1 MPAAVRPSPWS
12 KLARAGRLA
21 LPLVLGVILLATS
34 AAAGQAQTG
43 GRVVLVGYK
52 TPAALRGA
60 LDASGGRLLRQL
72 PQIRVAVVQV
82 PAAGGTA
89 TLRGSAGIG
98 YVADPVER
106 RQLAEPALAPA
117 AVPGGA
123 YEWQYAATHLD
134 QLSAADLAAAAP
146 ITIAV
151 IDSGADMTAPDLAA
165 KSPAAWSVLYG
176 STDVSDVVGHGTF
189 VSSLAAGSPTNG
201 EGIAGFGGSARLLVI
216 QAGGLYLD
224 DVDIAAAIT
233 YAVDHGA
240 KIINM
245 SFGGGFRSL
254 TEERALAYAI
264 NHGVLLVAA
273 AGNDG
278 AETPEFPAAE
288 LQPLAS
294 NGAGGTGLAVAAT
307 DVNGARASFSNFG
320 SYISLAAPG
329 KDVFG
334 AIATGSG
341 WTTTPLPGSSQGL
354 YGYSSGT
361 SFSAPEVAGI
371 AALVWGADPSLQ
383 ASDVAGI
390 LKETASG
397 HGAWTPQLGFGIVN
411 AQAAVAKA
419 AAHQPLAPPVT
430 LTGTRSG
437 THVALSWSA
446 PRAVSYR
453 LKVSKDGA
461 RARVLF
467 ASTLN
472 TSAAYDLEPGH
483 DYSFTAETNDLYG
496 YHGVSQ
502 PYTVSLPLAS
512 TSLSL
517 VPSTRQQ
524 GHRLLVHVSLTLRA
538 GDPTVATKGRRLVLE
553 SFDGSD
559 WRVFDRVTSSA
570 GGRAE
575 TSFTL
580 RPGSY
585 RIRACFAGSDDL
597 RAATSSTLSLRVR

>member
-1 MPAAVRPSPWS
+1 MGADVLVGARAVPHGRLRELPRRRRPGSSPRIVRRREVHTPAAAQAALRPGQLLPDQPEHPAGLGGNPSVEGHRRERLSRYAQGMPAAVRPSPWS

-82 PAAGGTA
+82 PAAAGTA

-201 EGIAGFGGSARLLVI
+201 EGIAGFGGSAQLLVI

-240 KIINM
+240 KI
-245 SFGGGFRSL
+245 
-254 TEERALAYAI
+254 
-264 NHGVLLVAA
+264 
-273 AGNDG
+273 
-278 AETPEFPAAE
+278 
-288 LQPLAS
+288 
-294 NGAGGTGLAVAAT
+294 
-307 DVNGARASFSNFG
+307 
-320 SYISLAAPG
+320 
-329 KDVFG
+329 
-334 AIATGSG
+334 
-341 WTTTPLPGSSQGL
+341 
-354 YGYSSGT
+354 
-361 SFSAPEVAGI
+361 
-371 AALVWGADPSLQ
+371 
-383 ASDVAGI
+383 
-390 LKETASG
+390 
-397 HGAWTPQLGFGIVN
+397 
-411 AQAAVAKA
+411 
-419 AAHQPLAPPVT
+419 
-430 LTGTRSG
+430 
-437 THVALSWSA
+437 
-446 PRAVSYR
+446 
-453 LKVSKDGA
+453 
-461 RARVLF
+461 
-467 ASTLN
+467 
-472 TSAAYDLEPGH
+472 
-483 DYSFTAETNDLYG
+483 
-496 YHGVSQ
+496 
-502 PYTVSLPLAS
+502 
-512 TSLSL
+512 
-517 VPSTRQQ
+517 
-524 GHRLLVHVSLTLRA
+524 
-538 GDPTVATKGRRLVLE
+538 
-553 SFDGSD
+553 
-559 WRVFDRVTSSA
+559 
-570 GGRAE
+570 
-575 TSFTL
+575 
-580 RPGSY
+580 
-585 RIRACFAGSDDL
+585 
-597 RAATSSTLSLRVR
+597 